1 VSERSAAR
9 TEEAGTSSSAQRRW
23 ARGELSGARLG
34 KTRTEEADTSVWSR
48 GTHRGDGR
56 EHPPRRTWHRLPIIF
71 SAIYFS
77 SSALL
82 WVGKPSPKNKKIT
95 EPPPP
100 LATTTTPALL
110 LHRGKARRPGPLSEA
125 PHPAALLRVQSG
137 PCMRRHSAAG
147 QRLGFAA
154 PSSGAAVFLSRSV
167 RDSSTTAPNRFGV
180 SSFSLHRSSESIWG
194 ESVLPPPDSDF
205 HPQSNS
211 EASRVS

>member
-1 VSERSAAR
+1 VGAWRVERRTAR
-9 TEEAGTSSSAQRRW
+9 Q
-23 ARGELSGARLG
+23 
-34 KTRTEEADTSVWSR
+34 D
-48 GTHRGDGR
+48 THRGGGYER
-56 EHPPRRTWHRLPIIF
+56 LVAWHTQRRRTRASTTPHVASIANYF
-71 SAIYFS
+71 FGYFS